1 MNILT
6 FDIEEWFHIL
16 DNNQTKG
23 PRDWSKFE
31 KRIDK
36 NMDIIFEIIDNCNV
50 SATFFVVGWIA
61 DKYPKIIKEIS
72 KRGYEI
78 GSHTHLHQLMY
89 NMNKKKLHE
98 DVKRSILTIEDC
110 VGKKVK
116 SFRAPGFSITKKNK
130 WAFEILFELGIEIDC
145 SIFPASR
152 AHGGMSEY
160 KESKPSIISYNGVK
174 IKEFP
179 INTFNIL
186 NKPIIFSGGG
196 YFRLMPYKFIK
207 LFTQNSDY
215 TMTYFHPRDFDK
227 DQPMIPG
234 LSPYRRFKSY
244 VGINGC
250 KEKLEKWLSDF
261 DFIDLD
267 SANKIIDWNEVPVIR
282 L

>member
-89 NMNKKKLHE
+89 NMNKKK
-98 DVKRSILTIEDC
+98 I
-110 VGKKVK
+110 
-116 SFRAPGFSITKKNK
+116 A
-130 WAFEILFELGIEIDC
+130 
-145 SIFPASR
+145 
-152 AHGGMSEY
+152 
-160 KESKPSIISYNGVK
+160 
-174 IKEFP
+174 
-179 INTFNIL
+179 
-186 NKPIIFSGGG
+186 
-196 YFRLMPYKFIK
+196 
-207 LFTQNSDY
+207 
-215 TMTYFHPRDFDK
+215 
-227 DQPMIPG
+227 
-234 LSPYRRFKSY
+234 
-244 VGINGC
+244 
-250 KEKLEKWLSDF
+250 
-261 DFIDLD
+261 
-267 SANKIIDWNEVPVIR
+267 
-282 L
+282 